1 MEKKN
6 IKILLKIDTGFV
18 KYCTDLHVKKSNQ
31 NRKQF
36 KINEEYVQL
45 CLRKS
50 SREWKTK
57 AITDTLRKIT
67 YN

>member
-1 MEKKN
+1 MKK
-6 IKILLKIDTGFV
+6 KIIRFLLNIDTEVV
-18 KYCTDLHVKKSNQ
+18 KYCTDLHLKKSNQ
-31 NRKQF
+31 KRKQF
-36 KINEEYVQL
+36 KINEKYVQL

-57 AITDTLRKIT
+57 VITDTLRKIT